1 MANMERTEKEW
12 KDERISIVIPVYNSE
27 KYIEE
32 TIQCILAQTCP
43 DWEIIFVDDCSK
55 DRSVQIIES
64 HQARDSRMHLY
75 RNKQNMGLAFTR
87 NQGIAKACG
96 RYLAYMD
103 ADDLCDRDKLEKQ
116 LRFMKKTGCA
126 FCFTGYEFAG
136 PDGVRN
142 GKVVHVPKKI
152 DYKGALKRTTIST
165 ITVMFDRNQIPTD
178 VLTMPLNARGEDTA
192 TWWKILR
199 HGYVAYGID
208 EPLSVY
214 RRYPGSRSSNKLD
227 AAWGTWKMYRECE
240 HLSLIKS
247 SYYFSHYILNAIKRR
262 V

>member
-32 TIQCILAQTCP
+32 TIQCMLAQTCP

-75 RNKQNMGLAFTR
+75 RNKQNMGPAFTR

-116 LRFMKKTGCA
+116 L
-126 FCFTGYEFAG
+126 
-136 PDGVRN
+136 
-142 GKVVHVPKKI
+142 H
-152 DYKGALKRTTIST
+152 
-165 ITVMFDRNQIPTD
+165 
-178 VLTMPLNARGEDTA
+178 
-192 TWWKILR
+192 
-199 HGYVAYGID
+199 
-208 EPLSVY
+208 
-214 RRYPGSRSSNKLD
+214 
-227 AAWGTWKMYRECE
+227 
-240 HLSLIKS
+240 
-247 SYYFSHYILNAIKRR
+247 
-262 V
+262 